1 MRNKSYIIYDTEW
14 PESPDAFMAVILAIA
29 ERLNID
35 TFKICYLE
43 IYKKP
48 IKYHVDQVLSKEELR
63 NLLTQIWQD
72 NYWAYIVGHNLSFCM
87 YEDNIHINCRLS
99 IDELSGIAKQFGLR
113 TKINKITDNKIEKY
127 CYYQSLITSKQARIK
142 GINKPPI
149 EGYDAT
155 PVLLPPKAVKE
166 YELDKSPFGNINGEW
181 SCYQDIGEIFNGIE
195 LTEEI
200 YLETVNKM
208 VDCIKKITDFLE
220 LESFKTVQYKSF
232 DNANPPMLSK
242 KRISQNEMLEILRF
256 GLVHGDEFVIKSK
269 NFVLYSKLDFRLG
282 INTVLHYDE
291 MRQIADEYGLFSTVM
306 WKEWKK
312 RRLFG

>member
-72 NYWAYIVGHNLSFCM
+72 NYWAYIVGHNLFFCM

-127 CYYQSLITSKQARIK
+127 CYYQSLTTSKQARIK
-142 GINKPPI
+142 EINKSPI

-220 LESFKTVQYKSF
+220 LKSFKTVQYKSF

>member
-14 PESPDAFMAVILAIA
+14 PESPAAFMAVILAIA

-35 TFKICYLE
+35 MFKICYLE

-48 IKYHVDQVLSKEELR
+48 IKYHVDQILSKEELR
-63 NLLTQIWQD
+63 NFLIQIWQD
-72 NYWAYIVGHNLSFCM
+72 NYWAYIVAHKFSFCM
-87 YEDNIHINCRLS
+87 YEDNIHLNCRLLS
-99 IDELSGIAKQFGLR
+99 DEVSNIAKQFGLR
-113 TKINKITDNKIEKY
+113 TKKSKITDNKIGKY
-127 CYYQSLITSKQARIK
+127 CYYQSLIMPKRFGIK
-142 GINKPPI
+142 NINKPPI

-166 YELDKSPFGNINGEW
+166 YELDKSPFGNSNEDW
-181 SCYQDIGEIFNGIE
+181 NYYRDIGETFNGIE
-195 LTEEI
+195 LTEET

-208 VDCIKKITDFLE
+208 VDCVKKITVNLE

-232 DNANPPMLSK
+232 DNTNPPRLTK
-242 KRISQNEMLEILRF
+242 RRISRNEMLEILRF

-269 NFVLYSKLDFRLG
+269 KFVMYSKLDFRLG